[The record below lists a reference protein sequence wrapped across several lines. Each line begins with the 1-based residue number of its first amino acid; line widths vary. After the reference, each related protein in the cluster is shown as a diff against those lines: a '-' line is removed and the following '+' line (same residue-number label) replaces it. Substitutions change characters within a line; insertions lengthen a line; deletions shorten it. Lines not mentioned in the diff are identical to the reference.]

1 MISNLFP
8 IRLSITTLC
17 LALAVIATGCNQPA
31 NRNTSTANSSP
42 TQSANPTRDRA
53 AKTDTNS
60 ATAPVVTATDE
71 AETPDQNRPSTKQQ
85 TAAFRDGRYLVGQTG
100 QGLEIDGDR
109 YRYNDEEG
117 PQPWRSVTELQAVKE
132 GVIHDGNSYW
142 CLNTMKPRDTIG
154 SCSENGWVTQTAS
167 TSVDSDNRKLLFSC
181 ATNDAKQIL
190 LYDSGA
196 TIDYRFGKVEYP
208 LEQAPQF
215 VSELDLSVPRAE
227 VENYQW
233 SGFGRNMSYS
243 VTVPN
248 GNVSYRVFSS
258 LDKLD
263 KTHTPEGG
271 VEVREN
277 GNLIATVNC
286 KGNIKSNLKGFSL

>member
-1 MISNLFP
+1 MSPNLCQ

-17 LALAVIATGCNQPA
+17 LSLAVMAAGCNQPV
-31 NRNTSTANSSP
+31 NGSTSTANQSP
-42 TQSANPTRDRA
+42 TQTRDRSAQPA
-53 AKTDTNS
+53 AKPI
-60 ATAPVVTATDE
+60 TAPDVTE
-71 AETPDQNRPSTKQQ
+71 AGREAVSLQASPSPKKQDSS
-85 TAAFRDGRYLVGQTG
+85 FLNGRYLVGHTG
-100 QGLEIDGDR
+100 QGLEVDGDR
-109 YRYNDEEG
+109 YRYDDEEG
-117 PQPWRSVTELQAVKE
+117 AKPWRSITELQAIKD
-132 GVIHDGNSYW
+132 GVIYDGDAYW
-142 CLNTMKPRDTIG
+142 CLNTMKARDTIG

-167 TSVDSDNRKLLFSC
+167 TSVDRDDRKLLFSC

-208 LEQAPQF
+208 LGQAPQF

-233 SGFGRNMSYS
+233 QGFGRNMSYS

-248 GNVSYRVFSS
+248 GNVGYRVFWS

-263 KTHTPEGG
+263 RTHTPEGG

-286 KGNIKSNLKGFSL
+286 KGNITSNLKGFSL

>member
-1 MISNLFP
+1 MLFHRFP
-8 IRLSITTLC
+8 IRLSIATLC
-17 LALAVIATGCNQPA
+17 LGLLVITAGCNQPVD
-31 NRNTSTANSSP
+31 RNSSTP
-42 TQSANPTRDRA
+42 NQTGNQAPSRA
-53 AKTDTNS
+53 AKPASNS
-60 ATAPVVTATDE
+60 PTGPEVTAIDAAE
-71 AETPDQNRPSTKQQ
+71 ANPQDRPSTEKQDS
-85 TAAFRDGRYLVGQTG
+85 AFLNGRYLVGHTG